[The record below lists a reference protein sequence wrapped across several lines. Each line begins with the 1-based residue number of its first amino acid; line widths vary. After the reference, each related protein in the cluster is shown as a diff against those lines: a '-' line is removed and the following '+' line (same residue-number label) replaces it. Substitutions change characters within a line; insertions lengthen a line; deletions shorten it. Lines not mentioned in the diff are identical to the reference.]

1 MVEVK
6 NNTQYKFCRR
16 KLKRLFL
23 AFLDKFSLSDGEV
36 SLVVISDKKMKDL
49 NSNYRGIDKATDVLT
64 FNASEDGLKY
74 LKNNYFWGEVF
85 INISEIKRIKKY
97 DKMFEELDMKIS
109 HSKTRQNYLFYF
121 LIAHGLL
128 HMAGYNDDSEKER
141 LKMLEIGKKILQ
153 KANIE

>member
-1 MVEVK
+1 
-6 NNTQYKFCRR
+6 
-16 KLKRLFL
+16 
-23 AFLDKFSLSDGEV
+23 
-36 SLVVISDKKMKDL
+36 VISDKKMKDL